1 MARSFFRRFCA
12 VLTTGCALCVV
23 TSDRACA
30 ADDDGFVE
38 IFDEKTLDGWDGNPK
53 FWSVR
58 DGAITGQTTDDN
70 KTDGNTFII
79 WRKGE
84 VGDFELKLEYKIVNG
99 NSGIQYRSQEMG
111 DKKWVI
117 GGYQGDFEAGDTYSG
132 INYDE
137 RGRGIL
143 AQRGQKTVIHENGK
157 PEVVEKIGETKELQ
171 SHIKKEDWNEYHIT
185 AKGFTFTHAINGHV
199 TSIVTDEDTSDR
211 EAKGLLALQLH
222 AGPAMTVQFRNIR
235 LKDLSGKGDN
245 AGSKKQSRLE
255 IRRDGTFV
263 LNGQRVKPEDISD
276 RLVAARKTS
285 ESVIVV
291 AAPDVPFED
300 VQRMIEEG
308 RIAGFGLFSL
318 KAELPKRIVFIA
330 GRQSHGYGAHEHKA
344 GCMLLQKELEASG
357 LPIET
362 TLVTNGW
369 PKDESVLDGA
379 DAIVI
384 YADGG
389 GGHPAV
395 AHLDT
400 LKKLADRG
408 VGIVCLHYG
417 VEVPKG
423 EAGDAF
429 LDAIGGY
436 FEPHWSV
443 NPHWT
448 ANYKALP
455 QHPITRGI
463 EPFKIQDEWY
473 YHMRFREGME
483 GVTPILTD
491 LPPAESLSRPDG
503 PHEGNP
509 AVRKAIA
516 NGEPQH
522 MAWAYERPNGS
533 RGFGFTGAHF
543 HWNWGN
549 DEFRQLVLNAV
560 VWSAGLDVP
569 KEGVPVQPL
578 TVADLEAN
586 QDEDKPADYNPARI
600 AAMLKEWNR

>member
-1 MARSFFRRFCA
+1 MARSCFRLFCA
-12 VLTTGCALCVV
+12 AVTTGCALLLLSS
-23 TSDRACA
+23 TAACA
-30 ADDDGFVE
+30 ADEDGFKP
-38 IFDEKTLDGWDGNPK
+38 IFDGKTLDGWDGNPK

-99 NSGIQYRSQEMG
+99 NSGIQYRSKEMG

-143 AQRGQKTVIHENGK
+143 AQRGQKTVINEDGK
-157 PEVVEKIGETKELQ
+157 PEVAEKIGDTKELQ

-199 TSIVTDEDTSDR
+199 TSIVVDEDTSDR

-235 LKDLSGKGDN
+235 LKRLDGGEDKAAEDQVSGSQVPGGPVN
-245 AGSKKQSRLE
+245 SKSSRP
-255 IRRDGTFV
+255 D
-263 LNGQRVKPEDISD
+263 
-276 RLVAARKTS
+276 ARQQTPS
-285 ESVIVV
+285 
-291 AAPDVPFED
+291 
-300 VQRMIEEG
+300 
-308 RIAGFGLFSL
+308 
-318 KAELPKRIVFIA
+318 PKKIVFIA

-357 LPIET
+357 LPLET

-369 PKDESVLDGA
+369 PKDESVLDDA

-389 GGHPAV
+389 GGHPAI

-436 FEPHWSV
+436 FEADWSV

-448 ANYKALP
+448 ANYDELP
-455 QHPITRGI
+455 EHAIANGI

-473 YHMRFREGME
+473 YHMRFREGMQ

-491 LPPAESLSRPDG
+491 LPPSETLSRPDG
-503 PHEGNP
+503 PHSGNP

-516 NGEPQH
+516 KGEPQH
-522 MAWAYERPNGS
+522 MAWAFERPDGG

-543 HWNWGN
+543 HWNWGH
-549 DEFRQLVLNAV
+549 DEFRQLVLNAI
-560 VWSAGLDVP
+560 VWASGAEVP
-569 KEGVPVQPL
+569 NGGVPVHSL
-578 TVADLEAN
+578 SIADLEAN
-586 QDEDKPADYNPARI
+586 QDEDKPADHNSARI
-600 AAMLKEWNR
+600 AAMLEEWNR